1 MLVVL
6 VLQIPSH
13 LGLHRS
19 CHSVI
24 RNLSWLLIQIHLA
37 IPVRWQAASVSA
49 MEGLLLGWHLMGG
62 SLSTLHLLHGV
73 RCLRCWLLPGVN
85 LVLELISGTGRCRI
99 RIILQWCRCR
109 RRADHL
115 RRGQGACINNPASC
129 LLLDL
134 DVVVGRLVAADFVFI
149 CELLECQNVKVWIDR
164 IVD

>member
-37 IPVRWQAASVSA
+37 VPVRWQAASVSA
-49 MEGLLLGWHLMGG
+49 MEGLLLGWHLMSR

-85 LVLELISGTGRCRI
+85 LILELISGTGRCRI
-99 RIILQWCRCR
+99 RIILQRRRCR
-109 RRADHL
+109 RRPDHL
-115 RRGQGACINNPASC
+115 RRG
-129 LLLDL
+129 
-134 DVVVGRLVAADFVFI
+134 
-149 CELLECQNVKVWIDR
+149 
-164 IVD
+164 